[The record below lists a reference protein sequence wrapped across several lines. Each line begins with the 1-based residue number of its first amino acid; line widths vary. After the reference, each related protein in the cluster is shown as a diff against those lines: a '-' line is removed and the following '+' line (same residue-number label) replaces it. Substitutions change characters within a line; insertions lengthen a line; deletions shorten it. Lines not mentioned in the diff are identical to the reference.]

1 MNSDHRAIQNVLHNE
16 GMTGIE
22 RLVAEGCSHYSL
34 RRTLKELRDAGVDE
48 KADELE
54 ALLIRSG
61 VIRPRHR
68 PTKPK
73 PGENRRFKIQQ
84 GRGTKYLRL
93 PVDGSFPESNAGDEL
108 EAKFDAG
115 NIQVREPTEEKA
127 S

>member
-16 GMTGIE
+16 GIPGIE
-22 RLVAEGCSHYSL
+22 RLIEDGCSHHSL
-34 RRTLKELRDAGVDE
+34 RRTLKELREAGIVD

-54 ALLIRSG
+54 AVLVARK

-73 PGENRRFKIQQ
+73 PGDSRRFKIQQ

-93 PVDGSFPESNAGDEL
+93 PVDGSFPERDAGEEL
-108 EAKFDAG
+108 EAKFDEG
-115 NIQVREPTEEKA
+115 GIEVRNPEVQ